1 MEKEDCAL
9 PITIPDRASTHYVQ
23 RTQNKQTKEGGKGAE
38 EETEKKKKGL
48 PGDPPAWN
56 TNAFWKTDLF
66 LSPQEKLASFRVTFF
81 NILRK
86 INVTPIIWS
95 FN

>member
-48 PGDPPAWN
+48 PGDPPAW
-56 TNAFWKTDLF
+56 TQM
-66 LSPQEKLASFRVTFF
+66 LSEKLTYSYPLKK
-81 NILRK
+81 NW
-86 INVTPIIWS
+86 PPS
-95 FN
+95 G